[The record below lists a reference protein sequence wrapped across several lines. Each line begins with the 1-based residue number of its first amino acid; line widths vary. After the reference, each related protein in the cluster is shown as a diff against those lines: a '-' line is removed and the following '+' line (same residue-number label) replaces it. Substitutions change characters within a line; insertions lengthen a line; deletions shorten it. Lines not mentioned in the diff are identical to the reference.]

1 MDRINYVVA
10 SLILAVGIVVLGFCV
25 KSGLNS
31 FSQNSRVVTVKGLAE
46 KEVKADKVIWPIV
59 YKELGNDLQ
68 SLYSIVDE
76 KNTVVMAMLLKK
88 GITAAE
94 VSAIIDVTD
103 LKADAYSADRSPYRY
118 RLSSI
123 ITVNTKK
130 VDAVRELLK
139 EQSSLIQKGVAV
151 TFSNCSYPSIQFEY
165 TGLNTIKPA
174 MIQEATKNARQAAQ
188 QFAEDSDSKLGK
200 IKSAN
205 QGQCS
210 IEDRDQNTPYIKKVR
225 VVTTIQYMLED

>member
-76 KNTVVMAMLLKK
+76 KNKVVMAMLLKK
-88 GITAAE
+88 GITADE
-94 VSAIIDVTD
+94 VSASIDVTD

-139 EQSSLIQKGVAV
+139 ELSSLIQKGVAV
-151 TFSNCSYPSIQFEY
+151 TFSNYSYPSIQFEY

-205 QGQCS
+205 QGQFS

>member
-1 MDRINYVVA
+1 MDKTRCVVA
-10 SLILAVGIVVLGFCV
+10 SSILTIGIVVLGFCV

-76 KNTVVMAMLLKK
+76 KNKVVMAMLLKK
-88 GITAAE
+88 GITADE
-94 VSAIIDVTD
+94 VSASIDVTD

-151 TFSNCSYPSIQFEY
+151 TFSNYSYPSIQFEY

-174 MIQEATKNARQAAQ
+174 MIQEATKNARHAAQ

-205 QGQCS
+205 QGQFS

>member
-1 MDRINYVVA
+1 MDKTRCVVA
-10 SLILAVGIVVLGFCV
+10 SSILAIGIVVLGFCV

-76 KNTVVMAMLLKK
+76 KNKVVMAMLLKK
-88 GITAAE
+88 GITADE
-94 VSAIIDVTD
+94 VSASIDVTD

-151 TFSNCSYPSIQFEY
+151 TFSNYTYPSIQFEY
-165 TGLNTIKPA
+165 TGLNSIKPA

-205 QGQCS
+205 QGQFS